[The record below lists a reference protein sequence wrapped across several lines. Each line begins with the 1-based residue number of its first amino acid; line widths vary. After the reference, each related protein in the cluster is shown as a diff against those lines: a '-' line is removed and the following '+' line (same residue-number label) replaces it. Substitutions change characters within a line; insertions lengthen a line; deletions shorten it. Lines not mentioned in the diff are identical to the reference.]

1 MTDQIGT
8 RMQVRRPHA
17 KTRIGRWL
25 PTVAPALAL
34 ALALAL
40 GGMVLTGSNAYAQS
54 FDIDTLMHAL
64 AQHKSGHATFTETK
78 TLSLLDKPVTS
89 SGELSFSAP
98 DHFEKRTLLPK
109 PETLV
114 VDGDTLTMS
123 RDVHDRTLSLGQYP
137 EIAAAIESVR
147 GTLTGERA
155 TLEQFYQIELSGN
168 AAHWRLVMVPK
179 EARAAKQIA
188 QITLAG
194 TTTADGAAELQTV
207 QIDQTNRDRT
217 VTTITAVPAIAG
229 ADHP

>member
-8 RMQVRRPHA
+8 RMQVRRAHA
-17 KTRIGRWL
+17 KTGISRWL
-25 PTVAPALAL
+25 LAL

-40 GGMVLTGSNAYAQS
+40 GGMMLTGSTAYAQS

-89 SGELSFSAP
+89 SGELSFRAP

-114 VDGDTLTMS
+114 VDGDTLTIS
-123 RDVHDRTLSLGQYP
+123 RDGHDRTLSLVQYP

-155 TLEQFYQIELSGN
+155 ILEQFYQIEVSGN
-168 AAHWRLVMVPK
+168 AAHWRLVLVPK

-194 TTTADGAAELQTV
+194 TTTADGAAELETV
-207 QIDQTNRDRT
+207 QIDQTNHDRT
-217 VTTITAVPAIAG
+217 VTTITAAASP
-229 ADHP
+229 

>member
-1 MTDQIGT
+1 MTAQIDT
-8 RMQVRRPHA
+8 RMEVRRTHA
-17 KTRIGRWL
+17 KARITRRL
-25 PTVAPALAL
+25 LAL
-34 ALALAL
+34 TSALALAL
-40 GGMVLTGSNAYAQS
+40 GGMVLTSSCAYAQS

-89 SGELSFSAP
+89 SGELSFRSP
-98 DHFEKRTLLPK
+98 DHFEKHTLLPK

-114 VDGDTLTMS
+114 VDGDTLTIS
-123 RDVHDRTLSLGQYP
+123 RDGHDRTLSLGQYP

-155 TLEQFYQIELSGN
+155 ILEQFYQIEVSGN
-168 AAHWRLVMVPK
+168 AAHWRLVLVPK

-194 TTTADGAAELQTV
+194 TTAVDGGAELDTV
-207 QIDQTNRDRT
+207 QIDQTNHDRT
-217 VTTITAVPAIAG
+217 VTHITAITSAPN
-229 ADHP
+229 P